1 MVKVGSRGIVLIL
14 SFAILLSS
22 CKKESIPV
30 INKSV
35 DVVTQQKKTKTIK
48 KKRKIKLFKIFRKKV
63 AN

>member
-35 DVVTQQKKTKTIK
+35 YVVTPQKKTKKIK
-48 KKRKIKLFKIFRKKV
+48 NKRKIKLFKIFRKKV
-63 AN
+63 AS

>member
-1 MVKVGSRGIVLIL
+1 VVKVGSRGIVLIL

-22 CKKESIPV
+22 CEKEPIPI

-35 DVVTQQKKTKTIK
+35 NVQLPQKKTKTIK